1 MKRVKGMTLLEIVI
15 SIGIF
20 ALLSLLIVQCITSI
34 NVIIRRTTDMNER
47 IYQEKVYVN
56 THQTAFMDDVHSY
69 AAHATEL
76 SVQYGTFK
84 ASPVV
89 EAVERVTKNDGS
101 QEAIDRDNRLD
112 SNLHFRFLEFGGIA
126 RQDATEEFN
135 TGFITL
141 EAQGGSVPEI
151 VSVTVK
157 GGGTQQVYM
166 PGTTNPIQQYVL
178 TAAQLDG
185 GDGKFADGEQ
195 MFRVDVPE
203 TTSVVIIDW
212 VLVRNGKEETAQ
224 SIHTFPANRLTTGGS
239 YETVGK
245 ATAYFYD
252 GRAFGIVR

>member
-1 MKRVKGMTLLEIVI
+1 MKRLKGMTLLEIVI

-56 THQTAFMDDVHSY
+56 THQTAFMDDVQSY
-69 AAHATEL
+69 AANATSL
-76 SVQYGTFK
+76 SVQYGTFE
-84 ASPVV
+84 AYPVV
-89 EAVERVTKNDGS
+89 QAVERVTKNDGS
-101 QEAIDRDNRLD
+101 QEAIDRDTRLD
-112 SNLHFRFLEFGGIA
+112 SNLHFRFLEFGGVA

-141 EAQGGSVPEI
+141 EAKGGSVPEI
-151 VSVTVK
+151 VSVTVT
-157 GGGTQQVYM
+157 GGTPYQVYK
-166 PGTTNPIQQYVL
+166 PGTTDPIQQYVL

-185 GDGKFADGEQ
+185 GDGKFSDGEQ
-195 MFRVDVPE
+195 MFRVDLPE

-212 VLVRNGKEETAQ
+212 VLLRNGKEETAQ
-224 SIHTFPANRLTTGGS
+224 STHSFQANRPNADGT

-252 GRAFGIVR
+252 GRNFGIVN